1 MSDELKDFRYY
12 ADKAEAANA
21 EAKDYSNH
29 NMNKDYLQY
38 YLRTADMYAELAKAA
53 PKVEP
58 VTPARCPDWLSRG
71 NRVLADGFLDYQCVL
86 FAGHDDEHESS
97 VGHRWITEAG
107 TRA

>member
-12 ADKAEAANA
+12 ADKAEALLQGTGAVVEESIRNA
-21 EAKDYSNH
+21 D
-29 NMNKDYLQY
+29 L
-38 YLRTADMYAELAKAA
+38 LTAMAAVYAELAKAA

>member
-12 ADKAEAANA
+12 ADKAEAWLETTWQEVPGNDIGKAI
-21 EAKDYSNH
+21 AK
-29 NMNKDYLQY
+29 
-38 YLRTADMYAELAKAA
+38 AAVYAELAKAA